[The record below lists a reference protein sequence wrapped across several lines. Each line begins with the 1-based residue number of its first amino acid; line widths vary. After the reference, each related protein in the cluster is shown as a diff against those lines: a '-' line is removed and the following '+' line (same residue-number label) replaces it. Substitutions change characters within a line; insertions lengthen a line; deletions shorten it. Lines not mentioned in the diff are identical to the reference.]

1 MFAQSTSQ
9 ARSVYPEAPQLTMRK
24 TLLIAADVDRSLFE
38 RAEAHIDT
46 DIRFDV
52 VHHPVR
58 TEEELAAIV
67 GDAHVL
73 VTRAYNRVTRR
84 VIEAA
89 PHLELIAQ
97 GTSGIDNID
106 LDAARKRGIAVIHM
120 PGVNANAVAELV
132 IGFMIS
138 MTRTVPFY
146 TREVVRGTFSRDDCA
161 TRHELRHHR
170 LGIIGLGQVGTLVAK
185 LASAFGMRVQAY
197 DPYLED
203 ADFPSRG
210 PTRAMSLHDLL
221 ATTDILTLHVPLTN
235 ETRNMIGNNE
245 LRMLPRGSYAIN
257 ASRGEVL
264 DQQAALKAL
273 AENHL
278 AGLALDVFDPEPPNT
293 PLPDDPRL
301 ILTPHIAGCSYEVK
315 TTVGG
320 RLFERIVEFY
330 AGAQG

>member
-1 MFAQSTSQ
+1 
-9 ARSVYPEAPQLTMRK
+9 MRK

-38 RAEAHIDT
+38 RAEAHAADS
-46 DIRFDV
+46 IRFDV

-58 TEEELAAIV
+58 TEDDLAAII

-73 VTRAYNRVTRR
+73 VTRAYNRVTRS
-84 VIEAA
+84 VLEAA

-106 LDAARKRGIAVIHM
+106 LDAARERGIAVIHM

-138 MTRTVPFY
+138 MTRTVSFY
-146 TREVVRGTFSRDDCA
+146 TREVVRGVFSRDDCA

-185 LASAFGMRVQAY
+185 LAGAFGMRVQAY
-197 DPYLED
+197 DPYLDET
-203 ADFPSRG
+203 DFAPRG
-210 PTRAMSLHDLL
+210 ATRAASLHDLL
-221 ATTDILTLHVPLTN
+221 ASTDILTMHVPLTA
-235 ETRNMIGNNE
+235 ETRTMIGPNE
-245 LRMLPRGSYAIN
+245 LHMLPRGSYVIN

-264 DQQAALKAL
+264 DQQAALTAL
-273 AENHL
+273 ADNHL
-278 AGLALDVFDPEPPNT
+278 AGLALDVFDPEPPTT

-301 ILTPHIAGCSYEVK
+301 IFTPHIAGCSYEVK
-315 TTVGG
+315 STVGG

-330 AGAQG
+330 SRG

>member
-1 MFAQSTSQ
+1 MTPPSSH
-9 ARSVYPEAPQLTMRK
+9 K

-38 RAEAHIDT
+38 RAEAHAD
-46 DIRFDV
+46 DNLRFDV

-58 TEEELAAIV
+58 TEDELAAIA
-67 GDAHVL
+67 GDAHIL
-73 VTRAYNRVTRR
+73 VTRAYNKVTRR

-106 LDAARKRGIAVIHM
+106 LEAARERGIAVLHM

-146 TREVVRGTFSRDDCA
+146 TRQVVRGTFSRDDCA

-170 LGIIGLGQVGTLVAK
+170 LGIIGLGQVGALVAK
-185 LASAFGMRVQAY
+185 LAGAFGMRVQAY
-197 DPYLED
+197 DPYLSD
-203 ADFPSRG
+203 ADFSARG
-210 PTRAMSLHDLL
+210 AARTTSLPALL
-221 ATTDILTLHVPLTN
+221 ASTDILTLHVPLTA
-235 ETRNMIGNNE
+235 ETRAMIGASE
-245 LRMLPRGSYAIN
+245 LHLLPRGSYAIN

-264 DQQAALKAL
+264 DQQAALTAL

-315 TTVGG
+315 STVGG

-330 AGAQG
+330 SREY